1 MKIIRNNIIPFRGFS
16 AMNLFGFLFCRKNA
30 VIGSVTINHE
40 SIHTAQ
46 MKEMLYIPFYIWY
59 GMEWLVRLMIY
70 WNSHYAYRMVSFEQE
85 AHANEQDMQ
94 YLKNRKHYS
103 WFNYIFGN

>member
-1 MKIIRNNIIPFRGFS
+1 MKIIRNSIIPFRGFS

-59 GMEWLVRLMIY
+59 GMEWLIRLVIY
-70 WNSHYAYRMVSFEQE
+70 WNSHYAYRMISFEQE
-85 AHANEQDMQ
+85 AYANEQDMQ
-94 YLKNRKHYS
+94 YLKNRGHYT
-103 WFNYIFGN
+103 WFRYLLSC